1 MAHSPVERQ
10 ADAAPAFTQV
20 TRGRSAAT
28 ASIEGVVIGVVV
40 GISEK
45 GRPLMAYPGNPCET
59 AVEALATVALS
70 GESVGREA
78 ALLFEQGDP
87 HRPILVGLI
96 QHHEA
101 TRPEAA
107 APPVTAR
114 VDGERHVLSAE
125 QEIVLRCG
133 KASITLTRAG
143 KVVIRGTYVLS
154 RSSGVNRIK
163 GGSIQLN

>member
-1 MAHSPVERQ
+1 MADSPLELHP
-10 ADAAPAFTQV
+10 DAAFSSTPV
-20 TRGRSAAT
+20 TEGRPPIPR
-28 ASIEGVVIGVVV
+28 SIEGVVIGVVV

-45 GRPLMAYPGNPCET
+45 GRPLVAYPGNPSET
-59 AVEALATVALS
+59 AVEALATLTLR

-96 QHHEA
+96 QHPEA

-107 APPVTAR
+107 AAPVTAR
-114 VDGERHVLSAE
+114 VDGERYVLSAE

-143 KVVIRGTYVLS
+143 KVIIRGAYVLS